1 MGPDLPVANIFEAP
15 GPEVQKR
22 IAAPPKCKPEKESMD
37 PVYLL
42 VVGLVSA
49 VAGSIMSVSVYHS
62 WSKSRR
68 HREEM
73 ADDDDYED
81 DEDEFNEE
89 EGESEDGEYDRY
101 SDCEYYEMHNGQVR
115 RDGIPIDT
123 ELKDVR

>member
-1 MGPDLPVANIFEAP
+1 
-15 GPEVQKR
+15 
-22 IAAPPKCKPEKESMD
+22 MD

-62 WSKSRR
+62 WSKSKR
-68 HREEM
+68 HQVAEE
-73 ADDDDYED
+73 DYED

-89 EGESEDGEYDRY
+89 EEGESEDGEFDRY

-123 ELKDVR
+123 EIKDVR